1 VVLQVKDRGE
11 RSLDIDCRIA
21 LRAHHEGKFS
31 PFRHNRNSV
40 RLDASDEDKCQTKA
54 VLVGFAVAHCNLE
67 GGQVMLLLLL
77 PVSTKFL
84 TSQQE

>member
-1 VVLQVKDRGE
+1 VVLQVKERGE

-21 LRAHHEGKFS
+21 LRAHHEGKFA
-31 PFRHNRNSV
+31 PFRHNRDSV
-40 RLDASDEDKCQTKA
+40 RLDASYEDKFQTKA

-67 GGQVMLLLLL
+67 GGQVLLLLLL